1 MDYLLTSL
9 LTYYGNPSWYEV
21 GHFFPALWVNYSPA
35 LTHGDTTIG
44 DNEKDKLIVNATSE
58 FKADA
63 TFDKNAHVKGDLQ
76 VDNDIIVK
84 GSITSSGDSRVNGNQ
99 TVDKDLHVKGDGRFD
114 KDLYVEGVTNTGAL
128 VSRGDAAIGGNIAIG
143 ENAHVYGSTE
153 IDKNLTV
160 HGETVLDGKFFA
172 KGAARF
178 GDNLD
183 IAKNL
188 TVGGSTAIAQNL
200 AVGGDAKVDGDIYG
214 RSFNVGN
221 ERYIDKDG
229 INANGHAVRNVA
241 DGKIGPDSMDA
252 VNGRQLHSVRKEL
265 NGTIEEV
272 GAQAAAMASLHPL
285 EWDRKDKVSVSS
297 AVGNYKGSVAGAI
310 GAFYRPDK
318 KSLISAQAAIGSNDN
333 MFGIRFSKKLGEDT
347 TEEIEGMTEEEL
359 RNKVDELVEKRIDE
373 ITSGNAS
380 LKKQLAETSNN
391 AVEKATTWKPISNM
405 ELENIALKKQLAK
418 MADKYE
424 RLLAKVDSL
433 AEKLENIG

>member
-1 MDYLLTSL
+1 MCVNLHLNSFVLLAV
-9 LTYYGNPSWYEV
+9 EV
-21 GHFFPALWVNYSPA
+21 H
-35 LTHGDTTIG
+35 TTEG
-44 DNEKDKLIVNATSE
+44 V
-58 FKADA
+58 F
-63 TFDKNAHVKGDLQ
+63 HVSK
-76 VDNDIIVK
+76 
-84 GSITSSGDSRVNGNQ
+84 T
-99 TVDKDLHVKGDGRFD
+99 RFD
-114 KDLYVEGVTNTGAL
+114 TPT
-128 VSRGDAAIGGNIAIG
+128 
-143 ENAHVYGSTE
+143 H
-153 IDKNLTV
+153 
-160 HGETVLDGKFFA
+160 KFFA

-318 KSLISAQAAIGSNDN
+318 KSLISARAAIGSNDN
-333 MFGIRFSKKLGEDT
+333 MFGIGFSKKLGEDT

-391 AVEKATTWKPISNM
+391 AVEKATTWGPISNM